1 MGYFDRLT
9 FTKDWTRAADF
20 PTYEPDETQVRAD
33 LQQLHNEAKAAL
45 NALMDKLEANTYAA
59 NLPVSST
66 QFSATNLKAALE
78 EIIAVAQAAQAG
90 TLVDGSVPEAKLT
103 AAVQAK
109 LNSCGVVYAMNP
121 PAGENPATGNPLG
134 QLWLRPAFTITNRVP
149 DWSFATGADWTAVYG
164 TKSVSGGAL
173 TLAGSSASRYGQAT
187 CTLTA
192 PAGHAVRVWLKA
204 TAVAGQA
211 ASLTLNVNGV
221 QSAMTSGS
229 LLAVNTTAAAD
240 GTVAISVTADWSN
253 TQTAAGSSIRLDAFA
268 AVDTAALMLTGAD
281 ALTTANLDA
290 LVAAALP
297 FGTSAQPRAVYGQEL
312 SGVWTQ
318 LIYDAL
324 PVERGG
330 TGKKTLAQ
338 NALLAGN
345 GTGAVAELPVSNAD
359 GKILA
364 QNADGTFGWV
374 NPFYSQIVSYMGT
387 GSYGAG
393 NPCSVT
399 FKTAPKYAWFV
410 MGLSAERNYCPSD
423 GNICHA
429 VFFDCASLT
438 AEYADVMSYTSNQG
452 YTRKIRAKLNGG
464 TLSWY
469 FTTTDTSV
477 TTYEALYA
485 QENYS
490 GVKYYWAAIF

>member
-33 LQQLHNEAKAAL
+33 LQLLHNEAKAAL
-45 NALMDKLEANTYAA
+45 NALMDKLEAGTYAA
-59 NLPVSST
+59 NLPVESA

-78 EIIAVAQAAQAG
+78 EIIAAAQAAQAG

-109 LNSCGVVYAMNP
+109 LNSCGVVYSMNP

-134 QLWLRPAFTITNRVP
+134 QLWLRPAFTVANLVP
-149 DWSFATGADWTAVYG
+149 DWAFATGADWTVVHG
-164 TKSVSGGAL
+164 VKSVSGGAMTL
-173 TLAGSSASRYGQAT
+173 TGNSSSQYGQAT

-204 TAVAGQA
+204 TEVAGQA
-211 ASLTLNVNGV
+211 ASLTLNANGV
-221 QSAMTSGS
+221 QSAMTSGA
-229 LLAVNTTAAAD
+229 LLAADTAAAD
-240 GTVAISVTADWSN
+240 GTVAISVAADWSN

-268 AVDTAALMLTGAD
+268 AVDTTALMLTGAD

-290 LVAAALP
+290 LVAAAMP

-318 LIYDAL
+318 LVYDAL

-345 GTGAVAELPVSNAD
+345 GTGAVAELPLPTTGDQMLV
-359 GKILA
+359 
-364 QNADGTFGWV
+364 QNADGTFSWKTPDEAATLLGALRWKEFSYV
-374 NPFYSQIVSYMGT
+374 GNGNSSNFKTPRAVTLPDTPKLMCFVDKILQQGDSLVDAISTSSLHYSSTLTLSGNTLQLSVKPDSSE
-387 GSYGAG
+387 GSYHGWTY
-393 NPCSVT
+393 NT
-399 FKTAPKYAWFV
+399 
-410 MGLSAERNYCPSD
+410 D
-423 GNICHA
+423 G
-429 VFFDCASLT
+429 
-438 AEYADVMSYTSNQG
+438 
-452 YTRKIRAKLNGG
+452 
-464 TLSWY
+464 
-469 FTTTDTSV
+469 
-477 TTYEALYA
+477 TTYTLQYI
-485 QENYS
+485 Y
-490 GVKYYWAAIF
+490 